1 MKITQS
7 QLRQIIKEELEEVSL
22 MDKSEEFG
30 KQEANKEVTVSD
42 VKKIIN
48 QKSGMTR
55 ELIDDGP
62 RNLRVLYSHAEFI
75 ENIVKIMNELQSPGV
90 SLKFLEAGVDSLYED
105 PNWRKYHP
113 FQWLQGLFS
122 VFKMAKP
129 DQFANKSPTF
139 KKYLE
144 DFIKFQKDPKR
155 HSYNWYQAKQAQNKQ
170 RGDERAAAA
179 AAAKEKQEREE
190 SDAALMRMYAA
201 SQMKEGARVR
211 ITQSQLRQIIEE
223 ELEAALDEKIEKVD
237 GGYYVTSKSGRR
249 LSKKPHK
256 TRKAALAQLGAVE
269 ASKAEAMN
277 EEELD
282 ERCQK
287 GYKTHE
293 KRKTKTM
300 YGKTYRNC
308 VKAEQLELDEKKRKK
323 KKKKKKKGKDDRCTR
338 IAKRKYD
345 VWPSAYASG
354 AVVQCRRGKIW
365 KGVKE
370 AAGDEEDLE
379 RKIRRALRD
388 EGGAAGMDA
397 LVKHTDAS
405 KADIKA
411 AIREM
416 DDVGRHEDGDYILD
430 DGDTVNIVDE
440 KKNVGVNLKEVRD
453 RRIAQILK
461 ALL

>member
-7 QLRQIIKEELEEVSL
+7 QLRQIIKEELEEV
-22 MDKSEEFG
+22 
-30 KQEANKEVTVSD
+30 
-42 VKKIIN
+42 
-48 QKSGMTR
+48 
-55 ELIDDGP
+55 
-62 RNLRVLYSHAEFI
+62 
-75 ENIVKIMNELQSPGV
+75 
-90 SLKFLEAGVDSLYED
+90 
-105 PNWRKYHP
+105 
-113 FQWLQGLFS
+113 
-122 VFKMAKP
+122 
-129 DQFANKSPTF
+129 
-139 KKYLE
+139 
-144 DFIKFQKDPKR
+144 
-155 HSYNWYQAKQAQNKQ
+155 
-170 RGDERAAAA
+170 
-179 AAAKEKQEREE
+179 
-190 SDAALMRMYAA
+190 
-201 SQMKEGARVR
+201 
-211 ITQSQLRQIIEE
+211 
-223 ELEAALDEKIEKVD
+223 LDEKIKKVD
-237 GGYYVTSKSGRR
+237 GGYYVTSKSGRH

-293 KRKTKTM
+293 TRKTKTM

-370 AAGDEEDLE
+370 GAEEDLAVA
-379 RKIRRALRD
+379 IRQALHD

-397 LVKHTDAS
+397 LVDKVGASQKEIEDAIG
-405 KADIKA
+405 D
-411 AIREM
+411 M
-416 DDVGRHEDGDYILD
+416 HDVGHSHYGDYILD
-430 DGDTVNIVDE
+430 DADMVDIVKE
-440 KKNVGVNLKEVRD
+440 KKNVGASQREVRE
-453 RRIAQILK
+453 RRIARILK
-461 ALL
+461 DLL

>member
-1 MKITQS
+1 MRITQS
-7 QLRQIIKEELEEVSL
+7 QLRQIIKEELEEV
-22 MDKSEEFG
+22 
-30 KQEANKEVTVSD
+30 
-42 VKKIIN
+42 
-48 QKSGMTR
+48 
-55 ELIDDGP
+55 
-62 RNLRVLYSHAEFI
+62 
-75 ENIVKIMNELQSPGV
+75 
-90 SLKFLEAGVDSLYED
+90 
-105 PNWRKYHP
+105 
-113 FQWLQGLFS
+113 
-122 VFKMAKP
+122 
-129 DQFANKSPTF
+129 
-139 KKYLE
+139 
-144 DFIKFQKDPKR
+144 
-155 HSYNWYQAKQAQNKQ
+155 
-170 RGDERAAAA
+170 
-179 AAAKEKQEREE
+179 
-190 SDAALMRMYAA
+190 
-201 SQMKEGARVR
+201 
-211 ITQSQLRQIIEE
+211 
-223 ELEAALDEKIEKVD
+223 LDEKIKKVD
-237 GGYYVTSKSGRR
+237 GGYYVTSKSGRH

-277 EEELD
+277 EEDLD

-430 DGDTVNIVDE
+430 DGDTVDIVDE
-440 KKNVGVNLKEVRD
+440 KKNVGVNLKEARD